1 MATRITQEQLNKF
14 ISPDAAMA
22 PYERAEKQRQQRV
35 AGEQAMQQQIVGDD
49 SRLRQLITGKNM
61 DEASGQRNID
71 ANVRRMREEM
81 RRSGVDP
88 SKSSQTFNE
97 TGASFNPE
105 TDAMGKAVKKA
116 LLASNIT
123 GYNVAD
129 PDNVVP
135 SPKDAEEVKKATG
148 SFKALKSTAD
158 EVREKFKTASRWD
171 RFGSVKIPFTSLHL
185 GTDKGMSL
193 DSGLTDMVIQLKELA
208 NLGAITGPDL
218 LLMESAMGNVTG
230 IGSLVGGSERALR
243 QLTDVINRARAK
255 VRTNATSRGYAPQEG
270 YLDSSTAQPAPP
282 PEPELPPGALTRE
295 QWRAERAKQ

>member
-35 AGEQAMQQQIVGDD
+35 AGEQAMQQQTAGDD
-49 SRLRQLITGKNM
+49 SRLRQLITGKDM

-71 ANVRRMREEM
+71 ANVRRVREEM

-88 SKSSQTFNE
+88 SRSSQTFNE

-105 TDAMGKAVKKA
+105 TDPMGKAVKKA
-116 LLASNIT
+116 LLASNIA

-135 SPKDAEEVKKATG
+135 TPKDAEEVKKATG
-148 SFKALKSTAD
+148 SFKALQSTAD
-158 EVREKFKTASRWD
+158 EVMGNFEGASRLD
-171 RFGSVKIPFTSLHL
+171 RFGSVRIPFTSKHI
-185 GTDKGMSL
+185 GTEKGMSL

-230 IGSLVGGSERALR
+230 IGSMIGGKPRALA
-243 QLTDVINRARAK
+243 QLTDVLKRARAK
-255 VRTNATSRGYAPQEG
+255 VQTNATSRGYAPQEG
-270 YLDSSTAQPAPP
+270 YLNSPTAR
-282 PEPELPPGALTRE
+282 PELPPGALTLE
-295 QWRAERAKQ
+295 QWRAQRAKQ